1 MPEAAFS
8 QMNPSYAAVSL
19 KLRQRERQLVEFNV
33 QCEAAAAK
41 VPQRTAEKLGGFRD
55 RSEFQIGGLKQD

>member
-41 VPQRTAEKLGGFRD
+41 VPQRLRRSLADLGIVLNFRL
-55 RSEFQIGGLKQD
+55 GV